1 MGIKSY
7 IYRIR
12 HNRGYGVQSPSAF
25 FFVTEVLKEKL
36 PYYAYA
42 DIDEIAGK
50 KGFFSK
56 RHAKELFRIANY
68 FNPDNCIAV
77 KSSIAAAIMALARPT
92 ADKYCLLAQQ
102 VEIEGHIKELLD
114 TQHCQIIK
122 GDSCQSL
129 EKAIAVVG
137 HIGMLYIGECDEQA
151 SLLSIA
157 LSNINKNSII
167 IVEGINRSKAS
178 RARWL
183 EIVKDHRTIVT
194 YDMYSYGVLFFDN
207 EKCKQNYTLKR

>member
-1 MGIKSY
+1 MSIKSY

-42 DIDEIAGK
+42 DIEKIADK
-50 KGFFSK
+50 KGFFCK

-77 KSSIAAAIMALARPT
+77 KSSTAAAIMALARPT
-92 ADKYCLLAQQ
+92 ATQYCLSAEQGECCHDLAK
-102 VEIEGHIKELLD
+102 VIATAGH
-114 TQHCQIIK
+114 
-122 GDSCQSL
+122 
-129 EKAIAVVG
+129 V
-137 HIGMLYIGECDEQA
+137 GMLYIGECEEQA
-151 SLLSIA
+151 TLLSTA
-157 LSNINKNSII
+157 LPHTNKNSVI
-167 IVEGINRSKAS
+167 IVEGINRSKES
-178 RARWL
+178 RMMWN
-183 EIVKDHRTIVT
+183 EVVKDLRTIVT
-194 YDMYSYGVLFFDN
+194 YDMYSYGILFFDN